1 MKPSQRGRI
10 GRTGH
15 IGRMALLSL
24 AVWFVVA
31 WAAARALIVG
41 SEVEHADAL
50 VVLSG
55 SSVYRERARYAAELF
70 RQGRAPKIIL
80 TSDGQQGGW
89 SQSEQRNPF
98 FVERAQEEL
107 RRAGVPPERIE
118 VVPRPVMST
127 YDEAV
132 ALREYATGQGM
143 KALLV
148 VTSGYHSR
156 RALWSLRRVFA
167 ASGIGIGVA
176 PVSAGEETPAPV
188 AWWLEPDGWRM
199 VAGEYVKLVYYR
211 WHYDAR

>member
-1 MKPSQRGRI
+1 MRWRDETQHGRGWRI
-10 GRTGH
+10 GRVV
-15 IGRMALLSL
+15 LLSL
-24 AVWFVVA
+24 AVWCVVA
-31 WAAARALIVG
+31 WVAARGLIVG
-41 SEVEHADAL
+41 SDMERADAL

-55 SSVYRERARYAAELF
+55 SSVYRERARHAAELF
-70 RQGRAPKIIL
+70 REGRAPKIIL

-98 FVERAQEEL
+98 FVERAHAEL

-132 ALREYATGQGM
+132 ALREYATEQGVRS
-143 KALLV
+143 LLV

-156 RALWSLRRVFA
+156 RARWSLRRVFA
-167 ASGIGIGVA
+167 ESGVRVGVA
-176 PVSAGEETPAPV
+176 PVAAGEETPAHV
-188 AWWLEPDGWRM
+188 AWWLQPDGWRM

-211 WHYDAR
+211 WHYRG